1 MLRAARKGKLE
12 RSDLLETPVQ
22 DRSAATYARFKALW
36 AAECASFA
44 AREAAKKASSK
55 KAVADADAAP
65 STKKPKKEKPPPV
78 PSLNRALWPLV
89 KGLWV
94 PALTLAATAAV
105 MSFGSVL
112 LLNNLLWQIETVQ
125 ACFANSSF
133 VVGDD
138 GDIPPAV
145 VASCTP
151 TLWRGFAFAVGM
163 LLVKVVETLFLGH
176 STLMMTRIA
185 LRVRSALVC
194 ALYHKCLRL
203 SGMGNANTG
212 QIQNLMANDTQFL
225 VQLAPAINMVF
236 LAPIQI
242 VASLVWLGLLVGP
255 SFLAGLGALILMVPI
270 QGKVAKSLFALR
282 RKQLKFTDE
291 RVKLTNEA
299 LQGVRVVKMYGW
311 DGALKAKMA
320 KVRKQELAH
329 LRRTRFISAC
339 FSMFI
344 MVQPL
349 VVTVATFCVYVGAG
363 NTLTAPTVVTALA
376 IFALLRL
383 PLAFL
388 PILLVQA
395 GNWGVS
401 AKRIT
406 RFLMNKE
413 LDADA
418 LAKEDA
424 LMEAFAKEV
433 DAGIAAPS
441 KTAGKD
447 DDKNGST
454 APPAP
459 LQVDACPPSATV
471 VSSPGSTSPDAASTS
486 PSQVRAGDDDG
497 ADDGPAVALQGSFY
511 WEVPEVPVAAGAGA
525 AGRWPRRRP
534 RPRARRAGARPQRAL
549 PQAHG
554 GARRRAAGGARGV
567 GAPRWRREAG
577 GSGGVDGGAGDAGGD
592 RGGEAEA
599 REAPRCASSRSRC
612 RRDSSRWW
620 RGRWARASRRR
631 SPRCWARCAP

>member
-1 MLRAARKGKLE
+1 MSDLFFCQAGPVLRAARKGKLE

-424 LMEAFAKEV
+424 LMEAYHANA
-433 DAGIAAPS
+433 DAAADAAPS
-441 KTAGKD
+441 K
-447 DDKNGST
+447 DDKSGST

-511 WEVPEVPVAAGAGA
+511 WEVPEVPVAAGRGRGRGGGRGGGRGRGA
-525 AGRWPRRRP
+525 A
-534 RPRARRAGARPQRAL
+534 
-549 PQAHG
+549 
-554 GARRRAAGGARGV
+554 
-567 GAPRWRREAG
+567 APHTK
-577 GSGGVDGGAGDAGGD
+577 
-592 RGGEAEA
+592 
-599 REAPRCASSRSRC
+599 
-612 RRDSSRWW
+612 
-620 RGRWARASRRR
+620 
-631 SPRCWARCAP
+631 